1 MTINQ
6 RRAGG
11 FTLLEMLIAMTLLGF
26 ILALLFGGLRLG
38 SRSWDAGEAR
48 STNST
53 HLALVQGF
61 LRRELSQVHP
71 FRWKKKVDTELAFE
85 GESAKLR
92 FVAPVSARLGP
103 GGLYLISLELVTD
116 KEGSQLVMKR
126 VIPEPDSTD
135 FSALDSAENVV
146 LAEHVESI
154 SFAYFGAETKEA
166 EPQWADKWDSPKFL
180 PYMIRMKVK
189 FSNGRDWPDLVVTP
203 LIGPDTGCVWDNQTS
218 RCVNL

>member
-154 SFAYFGAETKEA
+154 SFAYFGVETKEA

-218 RCVNL
+218 RCMNL